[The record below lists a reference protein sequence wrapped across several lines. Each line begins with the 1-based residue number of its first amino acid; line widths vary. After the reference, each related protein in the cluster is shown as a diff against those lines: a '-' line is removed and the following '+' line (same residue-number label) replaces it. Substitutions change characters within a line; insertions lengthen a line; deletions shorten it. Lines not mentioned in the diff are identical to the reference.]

1 MTTVDST
8 NAAGS
13 FAWTP
18 DAATVQR
25 SNLFAFLNAHGLKT
39 PAELLARS
47 QRDPEWFWDAMVK
60 QLGIEF
66 STPYTKVLDDTDPAF
81 ATWFVGGK
89 LNLANDCVF
98 KHAKGRLASHP
109 AIVWEGEDEGQR
121 RLTYADL
128 KRDVSMLADALDRMG
143 IKPGDR
149 VGIYLPMVPEVV
161 VAMYACAAIGAIA
174 VPVFSGFAADAIAQ
188 RLAHAGAKVMICADG
203 TLRRGKQVP
212 MKHTVDAALEH
223 VPSIEHVIVWR
234 RLGIDIPMQ
243 AERDVFW
250 HEALAGADASR
261 QPLAVDSEQP
271 FLLAYTSGTTGTPKA
286 AVHVHGGFLAKIA
299 EEAYFQTDVRSDDV
313 VHWVTD
319 MGWIMGPWE
328 CIGAHANGATL
339 VLFEG
344 APDYPDP
351 GRLWRLVEAHGISVL
366 GISPTL
372 IRSLRQAGDEH
383 VAAADTSSLRV
394 FGSTGEPWN
403 PEPWQ
408 WLFDVVGAGRCPII
422 NLSGGT
428 EVGAC
433 FLSPTPLT
441 PLKPGSLGMPC
452 FGMSVEVRDP
462 VTGASLGAG
471 EGVGELV
478 CTRPWPGM
486 TRGFWGEGGRER
498 YLDTYWNAWPG
509 VWKHGDWASIDA
521 DGLWYLHGRSD
532 DTINVAGKRIGP
544 AEYESIVVDHESVAE
559 AAAIGVPHPIKG
571 EQVWVF
577 CIMAPGRRASDRL
590 RDVLAG
596 MAAERLGKAFAPSQV
611 VFVKALPRTRSAKI
625 VRRAIK
631 AAALGAE
638 LGDVSSVENI
648 DSLRGITR
656 AVEQQVDQAV
666 RDAAAATTTA

>member
-1 MTTVDST
+1 MPTVESSTTSE
-8 NAAGS
+8 
-13 FAWTP
+13 FAWKP
-18 DAATVQR
+18 DAAVVQR
-25 SNLFAFLNAHGLKT
+25 SNLFAFLGKHSIATPEQLLK
-39 PAELLARS
+39 RS
-47 QRDPEWFWDAMVK
+47 QEQPEWFWDAMVK
-60 QLGIEF
+60 ELGIEF

-81 ATWFVGGK
+81 PTWFVGGR
-89 LNLANDCVF
+89 LNLAHDCVF
-98 KHAKGRLASHP
+98 KHARGRLATHP
-109 AIVWEGEDEGQR
+109 AIIWEGEDEGQR
-121 RLTYADL
+121 RLSYADL
-128 KRDVSMLADALDRMG
+128 KRDVAMLADALVNMG
-143 IKPGDR
+143 VEAGDR

-161 VAMYACAAIGAIA
+161 VAMYACAAMGAIA

-188 RLAHAGAKVMICADG
+188 RLGHAEAKVVICADG

-212 MKHTVDAALEH
+212 MKNTVDAAVEQ
-223 VPSIEHVIVWR
+223 VPSVEHVIVWR
-234 RLGIDIPMQ
+234 RLGIEVSMQ
-243 AERDVFW
+243 AGRDVFW
-250 HEALAGADASR
+250 HEALADADASR
-261 QPLAVDSEQP
+261 QPIDVDSEHP
-271 FLLAYTSGTTGTPKA
+271 FMLAYTSGTTGTPKA
-286 AVHVHGGFLAKIA
+286 AVHVHGGFLTKIA
-299 EEAYFQTDVRSDDV
+299 EEAYFQTDVQSTDV

-328 CIGAHANGATL
+328 CVGAHANGATL

-351 GRLWRLVEAHGISVL
+351 GRLWRLVESHGISVL
-366 GISPTL
+366 GVSPTL
-372 IRSLRQAGDEH
+372 IRALRQAGDEH
-383 VAAADTSSLRV
+383 VTACDLSSLSI

-408 WLFDVVGAGRCPII
+408 WLYDVVGTARCPII

-433 FLSPTPLT
+433 FLSPTPLSRLR
-441 PLKPGSLGMPC
+441 PSSLGMPC
-452 FGMSVEVRDP
+452 FGMSVEVWDP
-462 VTGASLGAG
+462 QTGQPLGPG
-471 EGVGELV
+471 DGVGELV
-478 CTRPWPGM
+478 CTKPWPSM

-498 YLDTYWNAWPG
+498 YLDAYWRAWPG

-590 RDVLAG
+590 REVLCQ

-611 VFVKALPRTRSAKI
+611 VFVKSLPKTRSAKI
-625 VRRAIK
+625 VRRAVK
-631 AAALGAE
+631 CASLGQDP
-638 LGDVSSVENI
+638 GDVSSVENP

-656 AVEQQVDQAV
+656 AVEQQVAAAV
-666 RDAAAATTTA
+666 RAAAAADPA